1 MPYNA
6 EPRNA
11 LERVKLNIQ
20 PDYSFT
26 FFPYQKMIAENSSD
40 LTYVI
45 GDKAIVNPFYVNLS
59 TQMLPMKSNY
69 CEIDYPLLN
78 YLSI

>member
-1 MPYNA
+1 
-6 EPRNA
+6 
-11 LERVKLNIQ
+11 
-20 PDYSFT
+20 
-26 FFPYQKMIAENSSD
+26 MIAENSSD